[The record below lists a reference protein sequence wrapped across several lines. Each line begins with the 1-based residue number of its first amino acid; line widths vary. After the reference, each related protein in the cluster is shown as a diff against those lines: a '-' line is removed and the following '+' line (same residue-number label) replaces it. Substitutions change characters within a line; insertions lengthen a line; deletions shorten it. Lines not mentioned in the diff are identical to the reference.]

1 MSEEK
6 SIRERRK
13 TRFADK
19 TLGTNRVSEDP
30 ERMKEWD
37 RMGMAQRVETNHLP
51 GETFTKTKEFR
62 HGQPWL
68 RLPQILDVT
77 LPSGVGRVQ
86 TLRKGEWNIWI

>member
-30 ERMKEWD
+30 ERMKEWVWLKEWKQTICLEKPS
-37 RMGMAQRVETNHLP
+37 RRPRSFVMANPGSDFPRSWTSRFQVELEGCKP
-51 GETFTKTKEFR
+51 YARE
-62 HGQPWL
+62 
-68 RLPQILDVT
+68 
-77 LPSGVGRVQ
+77 SGIFGF
-86 TLRKGEWNIWI
+86 KA